1 MIKELKIMLGIDEND
16 VSIDNKLNLLIS
28 NATKRLKMLLG
39 GIEPPAEMQYII
51 IEVAIMRFNRLGSEG
66 LSSHNVEGESLSFID
81 DDFAPFSDDIQAFL
95 DTQKVGSRGKVR
107 FIWDLINLYICNTSQ
122 LEIMM

>member
-1 MIKELKIMLGIDEND
+1 
-16 VSIDNKLNLLIS
+16 
-28 NATKRLKMLLG
+28 MLLG
-39 GIEPPAEMQYII
+39 GIEPSAEMQYII

-107 FIWDLINLYICNTSQ
+107 FI
-122 LEIMM
+122 

>member
-16 VSIDNKLNLLIS
+16 VSLDNKLNLLIS

-39 GIEPPAEMQYII
+39 DIEPPAEMQYII

-107 FIWDLINLYICNTSQ
+107 FI
-122 LEIMM
+122 

>member
-16 VSIDNKLNLLIS
+16 VSIDNKLDLLIS
-28 NATKRLKMLLG
+28 NATKRLKILLG

-107 FIWDLINLYICNTSQ
+107 FI
-122 LEIMM
+122 

>member
-1 MIKELKIMLGIDEND
+1 MIKELKIMLGIDEKD
-16 VSIDNKLNLLIS
+16 ISIDNKLDLLIS
-28 NATKRLKMLLG
+28 NATKRLKILLG
-39 GIEPPAEMQYII
+39 GIEPSAEMQYII

-107 FIWDLINLYICNTSQ
+107 FI
-122 LEIMM
+122 

>member
-1 MIKELKIMLGIDEND
+1 MIKELKIMLGIDEKD